1 MMIYL
6 NTVLYIW
13 YIYLRIY
20 FIQNY
25 LNPAEITNK
34 QTKQNVTYQKP
45 LKLFIWI
52 IKHKTWN
59 KQNVFKLYNNNITHI
74 NNKQNKQK
82 NKSTQNKIFPKEK
95 LKETWNRTP
104 YFYKREK
111 QKWTNK
117 KTNESQE
124 TRQTKSIVN

>member
-82 NKSTQNKIFPKEK
+82 NTKLHRTKFSQKKNLRKLETEPPTSTKEK
-95 LKETWNRTP
+95 NKNEQTKKPMNHK
-104 YFYKREK
+104 KRDK
-111 QKWTNK
+111 QK
-117 KTNESQE
+117 
-124 TRQTKSIVN
+124 VL